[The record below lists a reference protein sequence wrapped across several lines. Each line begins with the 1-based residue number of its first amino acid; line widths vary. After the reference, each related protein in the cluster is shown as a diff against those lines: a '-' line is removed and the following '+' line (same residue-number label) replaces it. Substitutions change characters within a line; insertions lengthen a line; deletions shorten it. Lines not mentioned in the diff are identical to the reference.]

1 MYTVQGIHY
10 YQYFKKLGI
19 GFREHIQYEKEYLK
33 FEFSLKRKAKKLFRE
48 CILLFFRNCY

>member
-19 GFREHIQYEKEYLK
+19 GFRQHIQYEKEYLK

-48 CILLFFRNCY
+48 CILLFF